1 MLDRKR
7 ETEACT
13 LLHKIAVF
21 QILLTAGMRLSS
33 FGRNELFSGNMGAV
47 LA

>member
-1 MLDRKR
+1 MPDRKR

-13 LLHKIAVF
+13 LLHEIAIF
-21 QILLTAGMRLSS
+21 KILLTEGMRLSS
-33 FGRNELFSGNMGAV
+33 FGRNGLFSGNMGTV